1 MKYYIYKIC
10 CEDLPDFVYVGST
23 GAFANRKYEHK
34 SRCNNENDKKYNLK
48 LYKTIRANGGWDK
61 WQMICIAQVE
71 CETKTQAVII
81 EERYRLELNGNMN
94 NRRCYITEEQRKEYD
109 KEYRKKYYERTKK

>member
-1 MKYYIYKIC
+1 MLYYFYIIG
-10 CEDLPDFVYVGST
+10 CEDLPDFLYIGST
-23 GAFANRKYEHK
+23 KDFSRRKYEHK
-34 SRCNNENDKKYNLK
+34 SNCNNENCREYNIK
-48 LYKTIRANGGWDK
+48 LYKTIRDNGNWDN
-61 WQMICIAQVE
+61 WQMICIAQEE
-71 CETKTQAVII
+71 CQTNTQAVII

>member
-1 MKYYIYKIC
+1 MLYYFYIIGH
-10 CEDLPDFVYVGST
+10 EDLPDFLYVGST
-23 GAFANRKYEHK
+23 TSFANRKYEHK